1 MREHGCGVVVGAL
14 VGCGPD
20 AGEGGQQACAQHLF
34 AQTGDGPGL
43 AGVQDADVTA
53 AEDQGRH
60 GGGAL
65 DALEGGV
72 GEVGHDQGSGTGAQG
87 RAVRGPR
94 DQVCAFD
101 TALLQ
106 QERGLDDTG
115 VRSGRRRP
123 DGVGRVRGLVDEHSP
138 GGGIP
143 LLVAH
148 DPPMD
153 LVGLERGEQAGV
165 ELDLAQDGEERG
177 RCAAAR
183 AGAAGDEEVLAAG
196 EVDQPIAEFG
206 SDA

>member
-1 MREHGCGVVVGAL
+1 M
-14 VGCGPD
+14 
-20 AGEGGQQACAQHLF
+20 
-34 AQTGDGPGL
+34 
-43 AGVQDADVTA
+43 
-53 AEDQGRH
+53 
-60 GGGAL
+60 
-65 DALEGGV
+65 
-72 GEVGHDQGSGTGAQG
+72 
-87 RAVRGPR
+87 
-94 DQVCAFD
+94 
-101 TALLQ
+101 
-106 QERGLDDTG
+106 
-115 VRSGRRRP
+115 
-123 DGVGRVRGLVDEHSP
+123 RGLVDEHSP